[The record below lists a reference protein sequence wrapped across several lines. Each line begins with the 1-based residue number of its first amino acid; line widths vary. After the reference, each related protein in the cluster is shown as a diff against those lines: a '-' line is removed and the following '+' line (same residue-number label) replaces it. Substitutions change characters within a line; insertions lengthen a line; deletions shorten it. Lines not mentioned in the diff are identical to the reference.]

1 MPVWFYKRPRMVKGT
16 LMSASTLPNATL
28 TATYEAM
35 TPGSARLAEKARTLM
50 PSGLSHDSRHFDP
63 YPIYVTRAQGPV
75 KWDVDGNRY
84 VDYFGGHGALIL
96 GHNHPKVME
105 AVHAALDR
113 GTHFGACHETEVRWA
128 ELISQMVPSA
138 ERVRFTASGTE
149 ATLMAL
155 RLARASTGRSKL
167 VRFRGHFHG
176 WHDHMTS
183 GHTNHFD
190 GSPTSGVLGGISVNV
205 LLCDPNDVD
214 GITRIFNEHKDIA
227 AVILEPTGANFGKM
241 PIRPSFL
248 RLLRDLT
255 RQAGT
260 ILIFDEVVTG
270 FRVSPGGLQQEL
282 GIIPDMTTLAK
293 ILSGGLPGG
302 AVCGPKDIM
311 DWLDFKVAKS
321 TGREKIAHPG
331 TFNAN
336 PVSAAAGVATLE
348 ILSTTDACARANAFG
363 ETVRRRMNEVLV
375 DEGVPWAVHGSY
387 SGMHIYTNPGNDP
400 ISPMNFDA
408 ADYIARMVDKPRG
421 EGVTGQVR
429 MGLLVNGVDMNSGP
443 SGTIS
448 ATHGEEE
455 MAITVDAFRS
465 TIRALKR
472 EGAIG

>member
-1 MPVWFYKRPRMVKGT
+1 
-16 LMSASTLPNATL
+16 MSASTLPNATL
-28 TATYEAM
+28 TAAYEAM
-35 TPGSARLAEKARTLM
+35 TPGSAALAEKARGLL

-63 YPIYVTRAQGPV
+63 HPLYVDRALGPV
-75 KWDVDGNRY
+75 KWDVDGNKY

-96 GHNHPKVME
+96 GHNHPAVMR

-113 GTHFGACHETEVRWA
+113 GTHFGACHELEVRWA
-128 ELISQMVPSA
+128 ELVSQMVPSA

-155 RLARASTGRSKL
+155 RLARAHTGRTKL

-190 GSPTSGVLGGISVNV
+190 GTPTSGVVGGVADNV
-205 LLCDPNDVD
+205 LLCDPNDVA
-214 GITRIFNEHKDIA
+214 GITRIFNDHKDVA

-241 PIRPSFL
+241 PILPSYL
-248 RLLRDLT
+248 TLLRDLT

-260 ILIFDEVVTG
+260 VLIFDEVVTG
-270 FRVSPGGLQQEL
+270 FRVSPGGVQAAL
-282 GIIPDMTTLAK
+282 GITPDMTTLAK

-302 AVCGPKDIM
+302 AVAGRKDIM
-311 DWLDFKVAKS
+311 DWLDFKVTKAA
-321 TGREKIAHPG
+321 GREKIAHPG

-336 PVSAAAGVATLE
+336 PVSAAAGIATLE
-348 ILSTTDACARANAFG
+348 ILATTDACARANAYG
-363 ETVRRRMNEVLV
+363 TEVRAKMNEVLV
-375 DEGVPWAVHGSY
+375 EEGVRWSVFGSH
-387 SGMHIYTNPGNDP
+387 SGIHIYTNPDGADIEP
-400 ISPMNFDA
+400 ATFDA
-408 ADYIARMVDKPRG
+408 VPFIPRMIDKPRG

-448 ATHGEEE
+448 AMHGEEE
-455 MAITVDAFRS
+455 MAITVDAFRA
-465 TIRALKR
+465 TVRALKR
-472 EGAIG
+472 EGTIR